1 MKVSSNRD
9 ELESNASDIKE
20 FIISILKGEPNE
32 LYNASAHYITTGGN
46 HVKCLEAIQKG
57 LCLQL

>member
-32 LYNASAHYITTGGN
+32 LYNA
-46 HVKCLEAIQKG
+46 
-57 LCLQL
+57 